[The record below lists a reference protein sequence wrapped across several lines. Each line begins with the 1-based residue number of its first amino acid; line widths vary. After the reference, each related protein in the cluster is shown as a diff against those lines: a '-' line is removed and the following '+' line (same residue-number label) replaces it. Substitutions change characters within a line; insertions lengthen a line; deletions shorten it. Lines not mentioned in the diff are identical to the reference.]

1 MDKEMDALL
10 DALADLRAKA
20 NANAVFGNPVTAEG
34 RTVIP
39 VAKVAYGFGMGVG
52 HGMMVEETGAEAV
65 EAEESQEE
73 EAGDSAGGGGG
84 GLMAQPIAVVE
95 VTPEGTRVQAVIDE
109 QRLALA
115 GGALAAWVV
124 FWLTR
129 TLVKIFGHEA

>member
-10 DALADLRAKA
+10 NGLADLRAKA

-39 VAKVAYGFGMGVG
+39 VAKLAYGFGMGIG
-52 HGMMVEETGAEAV
+52 HEMMAEEAEA
-65 EAEESQEE
+65 EKAEEPQEE

-84 GLMAQPIAVVE
+84 GMMAQPIAVVE

-115 GGALAAWVV
+115 GGALGAWVA
-124 FWLTR
+124 FWLAW
-129 TLVKIFGHEA
+129 TLVKIFGREAR

>member
-10 DALADLRAKA
+10 EGLADLRAKA

-39 VAKVAYGFGMGVG
+39 VAKVAYGFGMGIG
-52 HGMMVEETGAEAV
+52 HGMMAE
-65 EAEESQEE
+65 EAEEEEAEEPQEE
-73 EAGDSAGGGGG
+73 DVSDSAGGGGG

-115 GGALAAWVV
+115 GGALGAWVA
-124 FWLTR
+124 FWLAW